1 MSSASGNVYGN
12 LRDSL
17 NCSKSFSIDQ
27 NMEASQTLLGNRANS
42 LSDIRKLEEEPSMVQ
57 KKLQVYLNMTRDSF
71 IRNVRRKKERKLL
84 SGLIKTQGQ
93 DRLTLSPPPGAQPYA
108 DMTYGQGHFKSMNQS
123 QDGFRSTLQ
132 GPSGPSMKSLK
143 TNSSWLSRGRLTA
156 TAQDDMKRRNHDQ
169 SYQDQFKSH
178 DHIQKLNDA

>member
-1 MSSASGNVYGN
+1 MSSAGGHAYGN
-12 LRDSL
+12 IQDSL
-17 NCSKSFSIDQ
+17 NCSKSFNFEQ
-27 NMEASQTLLGNRANS
+27 NMETSQTLFRNRAAS
-42 LSDIRKLEEEPSMVQ
+42 LSDIQASEEEPSMVQ

-84 SGLIKTQGQ
+84 SGLIKTQAQ
-93 DRLTLSPPPGAQPYA
+93 NRLALSPPPGAQPYGDVA
-108 DMTYGQGHFKSMNQS
+108 YGQRHFNSMNRS
-123 QDGFRSTLQ
+123 QEAFRSTLQ